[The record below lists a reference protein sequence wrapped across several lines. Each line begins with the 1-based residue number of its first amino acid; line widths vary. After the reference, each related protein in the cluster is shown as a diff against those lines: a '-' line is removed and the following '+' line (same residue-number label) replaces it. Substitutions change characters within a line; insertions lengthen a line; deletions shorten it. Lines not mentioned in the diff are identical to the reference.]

1 MGLRRNRV
9 ISWKLR
15 LIISLIISLVPSN
28 FLRILLHRIVNG
40 YKISRSAKIGFGT
53 ILAIDEARIGS
64 ATIKICNVFQGPFSL
79 LIENG
84 VTISVL
90 NTFRCGQWVVDEE
103 ERKKNVGLLRYCKLR
118 RNASINIGHF
128 IDATGG
134 FELGESSQISGRDSQ
149 FWTHGAGVPDKS
161 IFIGSN
167 CFIGSAVR
175 FAPGSAIGDHCIVGL
190 GSVVTEKFHGDHLL
204 IAGVPAAVMK
214 ENYDWRRHIPLDE
227 HNELPSVRV
236 D

>member
-1 MGLRRNRV
+1 MGLRRNRI

-15 LIISLIISLVPSN
+15 LIVSVIISLVPSN

-40 YKISRSAKIGFGT
+40 YRISYSARIGFGT
-53 ILAIDEARIGS
+53 VLAIDEAIIGS
-64 ATIKICNVFQGPFSL
+64 ATIKMFNVFQGPFSL
-79 LIENG
+79 LIEDG
-84 VTISVL
+84 VRISVL

-118 RNASINIGHF
+118 RNALINIGHF

-134 FELGESSQISGRDSQ
+134 FELGERSEISGRDSQ
-149 FWTHGAGVPDKS
+149 FWTHGAGVADKAVVV
-161 IFIGSN
+161 GGN

-175 FAPGSAIGDHCIVGL
+175 FAPGSAIGDDCIVGL
-190 GSVVTEKFHGDHLL
+190 GSVVTEKFHGDHLF
-204 IAGVPAAVMK
+204 IAGAPARVTM
-214 ENYDWRRHIPLDE
+214 ENYDWRRHMPLE
-227 HNELPSVRV
+227 GHNELPSVKV